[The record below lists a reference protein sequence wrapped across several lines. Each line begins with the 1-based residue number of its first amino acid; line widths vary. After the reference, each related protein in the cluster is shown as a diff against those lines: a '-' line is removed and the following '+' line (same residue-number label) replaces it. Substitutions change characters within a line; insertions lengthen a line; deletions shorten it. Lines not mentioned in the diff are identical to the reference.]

1 MKHSGTLIRCHPLVA
16 APHVGSSGIAG
27 HDHGDVP
34 RCRSCNSQSV
44 PGGPWL
50 ASESRALLAVAG
62 NGSLLSSI
70 YIYTHMYVCMYTD
83 VYVYR

>member
-70 YIYTHMYVCMYTD
+70 YIYIHMCVCI
-83 VYVYR
+83 